1 MKGRLSVGGLNA
13 TLRYAMLRL
22 TGDDAG
28 YIIDVVLFFLRYWY
42 ILSDDDR

>member
-1 MKGRLSVGGLNA
+1 MNCQLEDL

-28 YIIDVVLFFLRYWY
+28 YEIEAFLFCFFFV
-42 ILSDDDR
+42 IEFA